1 MKNIRDFFDRIRYLI
16 RLKSSISDIYPYKY
30 MKIKID
36 SDDDIPLE
44 KMFNIHN
51 LVIIIKS

>member
-1 MKNIRDFFDRIRYLI
+1 MKNIRDFLDRIRYLI
-16 RLKSSISDIYPYKY
+16 RLKSSISDIYPCKY

-44 KMFNIHN
+44 KMFIIHN
-51 LVIIIKS
+51 LVILIKP